1 MQLGHSHTLIIAAA
15 IIAASS
21 LRASAGQPS
30 VHVDTDEKAHAAH
43 VRASIDI
50 AAPPA
55 AVWGVITDCAR
66 QPQIV
71 PNLESC
77 RIVKHDPGG
86 RWDIREHIINWAALL
101 PKLRTVVRTSYD
113 AGRRMLFKRV
123 DGDMRISEGEWRVE
137 PMANARA
144 SRLYYTALVAPKMPV
159 PQFMVEHTVQ
169 TDLPNVLRAIERAS
183 VADATKHGTAA
194 AAHPKAGTQV
204 SKSDLRDLDAV
215 FPLARE

>member
-1 MQLGHSHTLIIAAA
+1 MQLGLSRPLVIVAA
-15 IIAASS
+15 IIAASTHC
-21 LRASAGQPS
+21 AVAGQPS
-30 VHVDTDEKAHAAH
+30 VHVDTDEKVNAAH

-77 RIVKHDPGG
+77 RIVKHDPAG
-86 RWDIREHIINWAALL
+86 RWDIREHIINWAALM

-113 AGRRMLFKRV
+113 GIHRMLFKRV
-123 DGDMRISEGEWRVE
+123 DGDMRISEGEWRIE
-137 PMANARA
+137 PTANARA

-159 PQFMVEHTVQ
+159 PQFMIEHAVQ
-169 TDLPNVLRAIERAS
+169 NDLPNILRAIERAS
-183 VADATKHGTAA
+183 VADAAKR
-194 AAHPKAGTQV
+194 V
-204 SKSDLRDLDAV
+204 SKND
-215 FPLARE
+215 